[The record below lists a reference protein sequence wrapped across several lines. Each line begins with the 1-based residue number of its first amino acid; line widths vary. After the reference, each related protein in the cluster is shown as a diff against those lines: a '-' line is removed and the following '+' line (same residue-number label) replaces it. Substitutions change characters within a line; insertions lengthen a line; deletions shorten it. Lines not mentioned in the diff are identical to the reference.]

1 MNKEEARQNEIRD
14 RLLNALEWLEE
25 IKGST
30 SSDENYENADII
42 QKFINCYQTEINRQK
57 AEIER
62 LQTRVGELIRQ
73 YNNDIEKVES
83 RVIQDFAKK
92 LKKRF
97 KGFPMY
103 NYSEINNEIDTLVH
117 FYPCIKKITAI
128 KHDSLCET
136 ETYKGG
142 E

>member
-1 MNKEEARQNEIRD
+1 MTDEQIIK
-14 RLLNALEWLEE
+14 ALECCPL
-25 IKGST
+25 
-30 SSDENYENADII
+30 DDIGGCRKI
-42 QKFINCYQTEINRQK
+42 DALDLITRQK
-57 AEIER
+57 AENER
-62 LQTRVGELIRQ
+62 LQTRIGELIRQ

-103 NYSEINNEIDTLVH
+103 NYSEINNEINNLVH
-117 FYPCIKKITAI
+117 FYPCIKEITAI
-128 KHDSLCET
+128 EHDSLCET

>member
-1 MNKEEARQNEIRD
+1 MNKLTDAEI
-14 RLLNALEWLEE
+14 LKALECCGN
-25 IKGST
+25 IVDST
-30 SSDENYENADII
+30 CKECAYHKTYNASCVVRLMRDALDL
-42 QKFINCYQTEINRQK
+42 INRYK
-57 AEIER
+57 AEAER

-73 YNNDIEKVES
+73 YNNDIENVES